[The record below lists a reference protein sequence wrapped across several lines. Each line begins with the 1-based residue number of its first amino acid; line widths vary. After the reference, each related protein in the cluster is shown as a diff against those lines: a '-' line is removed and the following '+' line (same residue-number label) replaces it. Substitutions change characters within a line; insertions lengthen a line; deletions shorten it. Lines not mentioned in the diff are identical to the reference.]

1 MASKTPA
8 RPARAPAGG
17 KAVRARKTAK
27 TAATR
32 KATTRKATTRKATTR
47 AATKPAATT
56 AKAAKPKAIVT
67 TAEKKPAIRRRANA
81 RTPQME
87 GARTVENKILGDDA
101 ARAPVAVL
109 LERVS
114 GAIEDELNQ
123 IESMVSG
130 RPAPLRQPGQA
141 ERPPPPAAPRARMLA
156 SLARTLREVMQLR
169 AGEEK
174 AQRDDDA
181 VPRDINELRR
191 ELASRLERIVA
202 DTTADRSGATE

>member
-27 TAATR
+27 TAA
-32 KATTRKATTRKATTR
+32 TRKATTRKATTR

-130 RPAPLRQPGQA
+130 RPAPLRQHGQA
-141 ERPPPPAAPRARMLA
+141 ERRARMLA

>member
-1 MASKTPA
+1 MVLKTPA
-8 RPARAPAGG
+8 RPARAPAGR
-17 KAVRARKTAK
+17 KAVRVRKPAK
-27 TAATR
+27 
-32 KATTRKATTRKATTR
+32 KLATTA
-47 AATKPAATT
+47 KPAATT
-56 AKAAKPKAIVT
+56 TKAPKTKAAL
-67 TAEKKPAIRRRANA
+67 TATKKKTSAARTRANA

-87 GARTVENKILGDDA
+87 GARSIEQKILGEA

-130 RPAPLRQPGQA
+130 RLVPLRQNGHA
-141 ERPPPPAAPRARMLA
+141 ERRARMLA

-202 DTTADRSGATE
+202 ETAPRHSGATE